1 MNLIQLNQIQ
11 LDKLI
16 KSDEKPQNCQCLE
29 GAIPP
34 EYVLVRSIEYCDKS
48 MDKIWALPYFVQK
61 SSQIIGCCGF
71 KGEPS
76 SNRVEIGYNVAP
88 NAQGLG
94 VATAAV
100 KMLSQIAFDSGVI
113 NTVVALISSS
123 NVASLNVARKN
134 GFSYKEMVIDEDGE
148 QLESW
153 ELHHLFIHLESNA

>member
-1 MNLIQLNQIQ
+1 MNLIQLNPIQ

-16 KSDEKPQNCQCLE
+16 KLDEKPQNFLCLE

-34 EYVLVRSIEYCDKS
+34 GHVLVRSIKYCDKA
-48 MDKIWALPYFVQK
+48 MDKIWALPYFIQK

-71 KGEPS
+71 KGEPN
-76 SNRVEIGYNVAP
+76 SNRVEIGYNVAL

-94 VATAAV
+94 GATAAV
-100 KMLSQIAFDSGVI
+100 KILSQIAFDSGVI

-123 NVASLNVARKN
+123 NVASLNVVRKN
-134 GFSYKEMVIDEDGE
+134 GFLYKEMVIDEDGE

-153 ELHHLFIHLESNA
+153 ELHRLFKHLESNA